1 MDNHFNAAIFFDNDS
16 DNIDEPG
23 KGVSSVCRDKMM
35 TCIKINETENIQK
48 CNWSEEPLKSY
59 IEQFGNEN
67 IYLNALRIKYDSDK
81 IDIVSGIQDKEIS
94 ILNDWIE
101 KTESLGDGRAAIFD
115 WDRTLTIFEGLVLGR
130 GSISKLLQDFIKT
143 TPLKS
148 EKHDLLQDF
157 SKEITSED
165 ILLYLLGG
173 EERLQ
178 KIREMFQNCYL
189 NQVSIYILTNNG
201 LAKNNDSYKEL
212 LAYLFDGIPYTL
224 IYSGDGQGKGIHLKK
239 IDKFSHLC
247 GLSIGGKTKKLSRG
261 SIKRSSI
268 SRRRDKR
275 SSIKQSSIS
284 RRRSIKQSSI
294 KRSSITRRRDK
305 RSSIKRSALSR
316 SGRQSQRPKIR

>member
-239 IDKFSHLC
+239 IDKFANLC
-247 GLSIGGKTKKLSRG
+247 GVFTGGKKKRNTKKLSRG

-268 SRRRDKR
+268 TRRRSSISRRRDKR
-275 SSIKQSSIS
+275 SSITSITRRRSSIS
-284 RRRSIKQSSI
+284 RRR
-294 KRSSITRRRDK
+294 D
-305 RSSIKRSALSR
+305 KRSALERR
-316 SGRQSQRPKIR
+316 SGRQSRRLKIR

>member
-23 KGVSSVCRDKMM
+23 KGVSSVCNDKMM

-48 CNWSEEPLKSY
+48 CNWTEEPLKSY

-81 IDIVSGIQDKEIS
+81 IDIVSGIQDKEFS

-101 KTESLGDGRAAIFD
+101 KTESLGDRRAAIFD

-247 GLSIGGKTKKLSRG
+247 GLSIGGKTKKLSRRD
-261 SIKRSSI
+261 IKRSSI
-268 SRRRDKR
+268 SRRRDIKR
-275 SSIKQSSIS
+275 SSIS
-284 RRRSIKQSSI
+284 RRRSIK
-294 KRSSITRRRDK
+294 RSSISCRRSIK